1 MYGNPY
7 DVTRT
12 CTMHTW
18 RLHGAA
24 PFWVVKQGA
33 GSAGLAPAAG
43 RWNYTACA
51 LHVSLNLKAMFGLQD
66 FGSLRRLLGFS
77 VLEMLHMRT
86 HTPKPPLDHG
96 TRAFGKIMGINQR
109 ESQCAWGCVYIRCAD
124 RHIGVLCSTAFFLFI
139 IFILGSGPGNR
150 SRIA

>member
-12 CTMHTW
+12 CATHTW

-33 GSAGLAPAAG
+33 GSAGLAPAVG

-77 VLEMLHMRT
+77 VLGDVAHAYT
-86 HTPKPPLDHG
+86 HTQTP
-96 TRAFGKIMGINQR
+96 
-109 ESQCAWGCVYIRCAD
+109 
-124 RHIGVLCSTAFFLFI
+124 IGPQDPSI
-139 IFILGSGPGNR
+139 WENNGD
-150 SRIA
+150 

>member
-12 CTMHTW
+12 CATHTW

-33 GSAGLAPAAG
+33 GSAGLAPAVG

-51 LHVSLNLKAMFGLQD
+51 LHVSLNLIAMF
-66 FGSLRRLLGFS
+66 RLLDFQTSEANLGFQCFGD
-77 VLEMLHMRT
+77 VAYAYT
-86 HTPKPPLDHG
+86 HTQPPLDHG
-96 TRAFGKIMGINQR
+96 T
-109 ESQCAWGCVYIRCAD
+109 WG
-124 RHIGVLCSTAFFLFI
+124 
-139 IFILGSGPGNR
+139 
-150 SRIA
+150 